1 MRLVPWEQ
9 MSLTSFIKTK
19 NVRERF
25 AQEFQKPRLG
35 EKRELLAPPL
45 TKNYSMVGTAFD
57 YLLRFYLKRLN
68 PKAHTQ
74 DWVAEEGVDLLDTVA
89 DAGALYKIASNQM
102 QQAKHNYARYLKIGE
117 FSGELIRSAIFLAEM
132 DSVFRGEMWHPVF
145 RGRPEE
151 IKFRKKFLD
160 PDEQDVADLR
170 RLVSLLPTSGL
181 RAKRVCILNPTFG
194 RASSLVGGADADFI
208 IDDMLVEVKTT
219 KEHELQRNHF
229 NQLIGYYCLQQIGRM
244 RGAPKNHEILRF
256 GVYYS
261 RFGYL
266 WTLDAKDVIDTK
278 KFRPFLKWFRRELV
292 KR

>member
-1 MRLVPWEQ
+1 

-25 AQEFQKPRLG
+25 AREFQKPRLVG
-35 EKRELLAPPL
+35 NREMLAPPL

-74 DWVAEEGVDLLDTVA
+74 NWVAEEGVDLLNTVA
-89 DAGALYKIASNQM
+89 DAGTLYKIASDQM
-102 QQAKHNYARYLKIGE
+102 RQAKHNYGTYLKVGE
-117 FSGELIRSAIFLAEM
+117 FGDELIRSAIFLAEM

-151 IKFRKKFLD
+151 VKFRKKFLN
-160 PDEQDVADLR
+160 PDKQDVADLR
-170 RLVSLLPTSGL
+170 RLVSLLPANIF
-181 RAKRVCILNPTFG
+181 RAKRLCILNPTFG
-194 RASSLVGGADADFI
+194 KASTLVGGADADFI

-229 NQLIGYYCLQQIGRM
+229 NQLVGYYCL
-244 RGAPKNHEILRF
+244 HEIGHISGSPKKFKIQRF

-266 WTLDAKDVIDTK
+266 WTLRTEDVIDK
-278 KFRPFLKWFRRELV
+278 KRFVPFLKWFRRELV
-292 KR
+292 AR